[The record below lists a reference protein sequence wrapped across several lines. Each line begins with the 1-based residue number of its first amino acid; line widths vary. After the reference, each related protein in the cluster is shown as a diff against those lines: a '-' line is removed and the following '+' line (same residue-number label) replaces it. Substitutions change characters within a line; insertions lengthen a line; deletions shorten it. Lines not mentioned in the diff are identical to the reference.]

1 MVRRAGT
8 VVVALIV
15 GIAASSSGVLIRS
28 AFAGCTE
35 SRDASAVKKSLRQ
48 AMRCNYKTLRSGPD
62 PSCTVTPPPAC
73 AGSLVSDANNLAY
86 GLGALAE
93 VDKRLLRDQLKCQKR
108 IGKAVT
114 HYVGTKLR
122 YLIRGKTVAEAEA
135 KAIKQLDKLTDL
147 CAVSVV
153 QDSGSGIVLPRVGP
167 QCGAA
172 IGVPAGTVDT
182 VDPTKLRTCL
192 RQLGEVW
199 VDRWGPN
206 PQPLRPNIL
215 FILSDDQRWDTT
227 DDTHSPVPG
236 QNIMPG
242 LRSELGG
249 SGVEFVQAFMSTPLC
264 CPSRSSILRGQY
276 SHTTGVYTNTGVHGG
291 ADEFVPLEGETV
303 ATLLQGAGY
312 RTGFFGKYLNGYA
325 ALWPDAN
332 TPYIP
337 VGWTVWGAF
346 KQPKYFDYI
355 LVENGAPVSY
365 GSTAADYST
374 DVLREKAKQF
384 ITDSVA
390 LGQPFFLELAL
401 KAPHGPFEPAPRHAA
416 MFSTLAPWR
425 PDSYNEP
432 DVSDKPDWVK
442 NTPQL
447 TQAEQDAL
455 DDIRLNQLRMLQA
468 VDEAIGGS
476 TTYGITGIMQHLR
489 NLGVADNTFVV
500 YFSDNGWQWGEHRF
514 QAKNKP
520 YEESIRSPMFIRYP
534 KLAPLPRVESQFA
547 LNIDLC
553 PTFVELALRATDPQP
568 AITFDGTSLVRLTD
582 GTAQNWRTDFMT
594 EGWPNTHVWASV
606 RDQRW
611 KYTELPIT
619 PGDPM
624 TGFEYELY
632 DLQTDPL
639 ELNNVEGVL
648 ANAQRKIDMKA
659 RLHQIRPAWPS
670 DSDPTVEDPDE

>member
-1 MVRRAGT
+1 MVGRPNRAVIGL
-8 VVVALIV
+8 VVAICGV
-15 GIAASSSGVLIRS
+15 SST
-28 AFAGCTE
+28 AFVRGALAGCTE
-35 SRDASAVKKSLRQ
+35 SRDAGAVKKSLRQ
-48 AMRCNYKTLRSGPD
+48 AMHCDYKALRSGPD
-62 PSCTVTPPPAC
+62 PTCPVTLAPAC
-73 AGSLVSDANNLAY
+73 AGTLVTDANNLAY
-86 GLGALAE
+86 GSDPLAK
-93 VDKRLLRDQLKCQKR
+93 VDKKLLRDQLKCQKR
-108 IGKAVT
+108 IGKAVS

-122 YLIRGKTVAEAEA
+122 YLVRGKSPAEAEA
-135 KAIKQLDKLTDL
+135 KAIKHLDKLADFCTL
-147 CAVSVV
+147 TVV
-153 QDSGSGIVLPRVGP
+153 QDPGSGIVLPRVGP
-167 QCGAA
+167 QCAAA

-182 VDPTKLRTCL
+182 VDPTALRGCL

-199 VDRWGPN
+199 VDRWGPD

-236 QNIMPG
+236 HNIMPG

-249 SGVEFVQAFMSTPLC
+249 SGVEFVNAFMSTPLC

-276 SHTTGVYTNTGVHGG
+276 SHNTGVYTNSGVHGG
-291 ADEFVPLEGETV
+291 ADEFLPLEVETL
-303 ATLLQGAGY
+303 ATLLHGAGY
-312 RTGFFGKYLNGYA
+312 HTGFYGKYLNGYA

-332 TPYIP
+332 TPHIP
-337 VGWTVWGAF
+337 VGWDVWGAF

-355 LVENGAPVSY
+355 LVENGMPVSY
-365 GSTAADYST
+365 GSAAADYST

-384 ITDSVA
+384 ITDAVA

-401 KAPHGPFEPAPRHAA
+401 KAPHGPFQPAPRHDG
-416 MFSTLAPWR
+416 MFNGIAPWR
-425 PDSYNEP
+425 PLSYNEP
-432 DVSDKPDWVK
+432 DVSDKPTWVR

-447 TQAEQDAL
+447 TPAEQADL
-455 DDIRLNQLRMLQA
+455 DNTRQKQLEMLQA

-489 NLGVADNTFVV
+489 DLGVADNTFVV

-553 PTFVELALRATDPQP
+553 PTFMELALRATDPQP
-568 AITFDGTSLVRLTD
+568 TIAFDGTSLVRLTD

-639 ELNNVEGVL
+639 ELNNVYGVSG
-648 ANAQRKIDMKA
+648 NEQRQADMKA
-659 RLHQIRPAWPS
+659 RLGQIRPAWPS